1 MRNSTRPTPD
11 RRHRLRMA
19 ATIIAA
25 VASVALFPSSP
36 AAAGPPETTTG
47 EYAFESWD
55 CGFPLQVEGQFTSRH
70 HERPNRDGGER
81 PIFMDNVQYTETWT
95 NAAGDSFI
103 LSGRLLSKDMEVT
116 PLGGSLYEITLQQS
130 GQPQVITADGVV
142 LARDRG
148 NLRLTFRTD
157 IETDAFEFL
166 GVRVSGPHPGFETDL
181 CKIVAPVVGTESASF
196 HTPRPLG
203 TTDASLG
210 YYEYLPP
217 SYGEAGAGSP
227 LIIHTNGYGE
237 NGDGSAEAL
246 DRLLFT
252 SIPRFIDI
260 GGWPLERPFVVLS
273 TQHIQQPGVPGADP
287 CAGVQWFGS
296 CAMQVQHDLSHPPES
311 GCTTPDEIHD
321 FVSYAIDHYDVDP
334 SRVYVTGLSC
344 GAFGIWEY
352 LAEHGDAQVAAA
364 VPIAGEGRPAWATAG
379 CALGAVPIWAI
390 HGELDDVV
398 NPAGSI
404 EPITSLQ
411 TCPGVAEEQVKLSI
425 YPGVFHDSW
434 DAAYSGSAGDDI
446 YSWMLG
452 YTRG

>member
-1 MRNSTRPTPD
+1 MLGLFISPPAT
-11 RRHRLRMA
+11 A
-19 ATIIAA
+19 A
-25 VASVALFPSSP
+25 
-36 AAAGPPETTTG
+36 PPETTT
-47 EYAFESWD
+47 EHYSFEAWD
-55 CGFPLQVEGQFTSRH
+55 CGYPMQVEGQFTSTL
-70 HERPNRDGGER
+70 HERSNPRGGELPLR
-81 PIFMDNVQYTETWT
+81 MENVRYAETWT
-95 NAAGDSFI
+95 NSDGDSFE
-103 LSGRLLSKDMEVT
+103 LFGRLVSRDAEIT

-130 GQPQVITADGVV
+130 GQPQVVTAGGSVI
-142 LARDRG
+142 ARDRG

-157 IETDAFEFL
+157 IETGAFEFL
-166 GVRVSGPHPGFETDL
+166 GVRLSGPHPGFDADL
-181 CKIVAPVVGTESASF
+181 CKIVAPVVGTDSAQR
-196 HTPRPLG
+196 HTPHPLG
-203 TTDASLG
+203 TTDAPLG

-217 SYGEAGAGSP
+217 SYGTGAEGSP
-227 LIIHTNGYGE
+227 LLIHTNGYGE

-246 DRLLFT
+246 GNLLFT
-252 SIPRFIDI
+252 SIPRFIDV

-273 TQHIQQPGVPGADP
+273 TQHVPQAGVPGLDP
-287 CAGVQWFGS
+287 CAGVPWFGS
-296 CAMQVQHDLSHPPES
+296 CAMQLQHDLGHPPES

-321 FVSYAIDHYDVDP
+321 FVAYAIDHYDVDP

-390 HGELDDVV
+390 HGELDEVV

-411 TCPGVAEEQVKLSI
+411 QCPGVAEDQAKLSI

-452 YTRG
+452 FTRG